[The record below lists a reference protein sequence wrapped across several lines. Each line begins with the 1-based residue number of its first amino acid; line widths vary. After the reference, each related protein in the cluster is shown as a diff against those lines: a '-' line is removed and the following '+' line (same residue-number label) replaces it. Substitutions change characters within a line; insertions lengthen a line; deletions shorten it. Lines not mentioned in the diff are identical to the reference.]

1 MTDEEKRE
9 VYFAQSVLGSIDNV
23 NMPMLVYDEEKQV
36 VKKALRMYIDTIRN
50 EQNII
55 RR

>member
-9 VYFAQSVLGSIDNV
+9 LYFANAVLGAIDNV
-23 NMPMLVYDEEKQV
+23 QMPMLVYDEEKQV
-36 VKKALRMYIDTIRN
+36 VKKALQMYIDTIRN
-50 EQNII
+50 TQNII

>member
-9 VYFAQSVLGSIDNV
+9 IYFAQSVLGAINNV
-23 NMPMLVYDEEKQV
+23 NMPILVYEEEKQV
-36 VKKALRMYIDTIRN
+36 VKKALQMYIDTVRN
-50 EQNII
+50 TQNII